1 MDERPAAALSFPL
14 PFSVFPLIPSLFSRS
29 PSFSPLSCRGSSP
42 VRGAPRP
49 AAAWRRSCAGGCG
62 PAPEAEARGRR
73 RPTPAA
79 EARGCGPVPAAEVRG
94 RRCPAQAVETR
105 AWEWPSPAAEARG
118 WRCPAPA
125 AEMRAR
131 GCGPAP
137 AADVRRGQMQPA
149 SAAERPDPD
158 GRSARAAWP
167 GRGARLWAG
176 RRRHADGGEL
186 RASAAGN
193 GGGRPGAGSP
203 QAAGEGLWPAPP
215 LAHDFFSFSDQC

>member
-14 PFSVFPLIPSLFSRS
+14 PFSVFPLIPSLFSHSS
-29 PSFSPLSCRGSSP
+29 PFSPLSCRGSSP
-42 VRGAPRP
+42 ARGAPPGRP
-49 AAAWRRSCAGGCG
+49 QHGG
-62 PAPEAEARGRR
+62 EDARGVAARPRKRR
-73 RPTPAA
+73 RGGGAA
-79 EARGCGPVPAAEVRG
+79 RPRQRRRGGAARSRR
-94 RRCPAQAVETR
+94 RRCE
-105 AWEWPSPAAEARG
+105 G
-118 WRCPAPA
+118 GCPAPA
-125 AEMRAR
+125 V
-131 GCGPAP
+131 
-137 AADVRRGQMQPA
+137 DVRRGQMQPA

-158 GRSARAAWP
+158 GRSARAARP

>member
-1 MDERPAAALSFPL
+1 
-14 PFSVFPLIPSLFSRS
+14 
-29 PSFSPLSCRGSSP
+29 
-42 VRGAPRP
+42 
-49 AAAWRRSCAGGCG
+49 
-62 PAPEAEARGRR
+62 
-73 RPTPAA
+73 
-79 EARGCGPVPAAEVRG
+79 
-94 RRCPAQAVETR
+94 
-105 AWEWPSPAAEARG
+105 
-118 WRCPAPA
+118 
-125 AEMRAR
+125 MRAR

-158 GRSARAAWP
+158 GRSARAARP

-215 LAHDFFSFSDQC
+215 LAHDFFFHFQINVEFFKLNLLCCIIFLITFDICNLSLNVVT